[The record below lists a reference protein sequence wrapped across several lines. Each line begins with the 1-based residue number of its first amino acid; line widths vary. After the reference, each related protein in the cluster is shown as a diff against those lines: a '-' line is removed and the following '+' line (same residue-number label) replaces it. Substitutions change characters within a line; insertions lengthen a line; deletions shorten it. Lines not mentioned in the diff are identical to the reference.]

1 VDTPD
6 TFQESIFV
14 MIKDSKHKNKLLIGN
29 IYRNPKSSPEND
41 NMLYELFKYVQK
53 QFKVPKLTVEDFNFS
68 NITWHYNHGYDVNA
82 VCSGLSDNELKFV
95 IAVGRICSCNI

>member
-1 VDTPD
+1 LYVKFNIAASVVDTPD

-29 IYRNPKSSPEND
+29 IYRSPMSSPEND

-53 QFKVPKLTVEDFNFS
+53 QFKYK
-68 NITWHYNHGYDVNA
+68 IWHADAFWPSEGY
-82 VCSGLSDNELKFV
+82 EQLKFPTFENPRWRTV
-95 IAVGRICSCNI
+95 AILKN